1 MADIKK
7 ILLPGMSE
15 AYDIVD
21 AGAREL
27 IAELEAYSDYLGV
40 TTTELSDGDD
50 TNPITIGGKSV
61 TAVKGNIVNYGSK
74 EFIFSGSIWQEFGDL
89 SALGALAYKDSAS
102 GSYTPAGTMT
112 DPTVTIGGTATAAA
126 QSVTLGGTASAA
138 AQSASVG
145 GTASAAAQT
154 ATVGGT
160 ASAAAQSI
168 SLTSSDVS
176 IPNVTAVGSMPT
188 YEVDANGVLTI
199 TAGATPTLGTAISVH
214 DVTAATAQASS
225 VDLTS
230 VTVTNQASSVDLT
243 SVTVTNSASSVDFS
257 TMTATAA
264 DSSVNL
270 SSVTATAT
278 GTAFAG
284 TAATI
289 TVS

>member
-27 IAELEAYSDYLGV
+27 IEELEAYTDYLGV
-40 TTTELSDGDD
+40 TTTEITDGAT
-50 TNPITIGGKSV
+50 TNPITIGGESV
-61 TAVKGNIVNYGSK
+61 TAKKGNIVNYGSK
-74 EFIFSGSIWQEFGDL
+74 EFIFNGTAWQEFGDL

-112 DPTVTIGGTATAAA
+112 DPTVSIGGTATAAA
-126 QSVTLGGTASAA
+126 QTVTLGGTASAA

-145 GTASAAAQT
+145 GSASAAGQT

-168 SLTSSDVS
+168 SLTSSEVS

-188 YEVDANGVLTI
+188 YAVDANGVLTI
-199 TAGATPTLGTAISVH
+199 TDGAVPTLGTAISVH
-214 DVTAATAQASS
+214 DVTAATASASA

-230 VTVTNQASSVDLT
+230 VTVTNAASAVDLT
-243 SVTVTNSASSVDFS
+243 GVTVTNSASAVDFT

-264 DSSVNL
+264 DSAVSLAN
-270 SSVTATAT
+270 VTATAT
-278 GTAFAG
+278 GTAFNG

>member
-1 MADIKK
+1 
-7 ILLPGMSE
+7 MSE

-27 IAELEAYSDYLGV
+27 IEELEAYTDYLGV
-40 TTTELSDGDD
+40 TTTEITDGAT
-50 TNPITIGGKSV
+50 TNPITIGGESV
-61 TAVKGNIVNYGSK
+61 TAKKGNIVNYGSK
-74 EFIFSGSIWQEFGDL
+74 EFIFNGTAWQEFGDL

-112 DPTVTIGGTATAAA
+112 DPTVSIGGTATAAA
-126 QSVTLGGTASAA
+126 QTVTLGGTASAA

-145 GTASAAAQT
+145 GSASAAGQT

-168 SLTSSDVS
+168 SLTSSEVS

-188 YEVDANGVLTI
+188 YAVDANGVLTI
-199 TAGATPTLGTAISVH
+199 TDGAVPTLGTAISVH
-214 DVTAATAQASS
+214 DVTAATASASA

-230 VTVTNQASSVDLT
+230 VTVTNAASAVDLT
-243 SVTVTNSASSVDFS
+243 GVTVTNSASAVDFT

-264 DSSVNL
+264 DSAVSLAN
-270 SSVTATAT
+270 VTATAT
-278 GTAFAG
+278 GTAFNG